1 MIASFSTLKIT
12 LETEF
17 WLKSAGRNYQF
28 SIMSLKHIWDHK
40 NFLTKVLKF
49 YFNFDIYLILGWIL
63 LKISTNA
70 LNTARN

>member
-12 LETEF
+12 IETEF

-49 YFNFDIYLILGWIL
+49 HVNFDICLILDWIL
-63 LKISTNA
+63 LKISTNV
-70 LNTARN
+70 

>member
-12 LETEF
+12 LETKF

-28 SIMSLKHIWDHK
+28 LIMSLNKHIWDHK
-40 NFLTKVLKF
+40 NFLTEVLKF
-49 YFNFDIYLILGWIL
+49 YFNFNICLILDWIL

-70 LNTARN
+70 

>member
-17 WLKSAGRNYQF
+17 WLNSAGRNHQF

-49 YFNFDIYLILGWIL
+49 YFNFDICLILDWIV

-70 LNTARN
+70 

>member
-1 MIASFSTLKIT
+1 MIASFSMLKIN

-17 WLKSAGRNYQF
+17 SAGRNYQF
-28 SIMSLKHIWDHK
+28 SLMSLKHIWDHK

-49 YFNFDIYLILGWIL
+49 YFNFDICLILDWIL

-70 LNTARN
+70 

>member
-1 MIASFSTLKIT
+1 MIASFSKLKIT
-12 LETEF
+12 LETKF

-28 SIMSLKHIWDHK
+28 LIMSFNKHIWDHK

-49 YFNFDIYLILGWIL
+49 YFNFDICLILDWIL

-70 LNTARN
+70 

>member
-1 MIASFSTLKIT
+1 MKAIASFSTLKTILDT
-12 LETEF
+12 KF

-28 SIMSLKHIWDHK
+28 SIMSLNKQIWDHK

-49 YFNFDIYLILGWIL
+49 YFNFDICLILNWIL

-70 LNTARN
+70 

>member
-28 SIMSLKHIWDHK
+28 SIMPLKHIWDHE

-49 YFNFDIYLILGWIL
+49 YFNFDICLILDWIL
-63 LKISTNA
+63 LKISTHA
-70 LNTARN
+70 

>member
-1 MIASFSTLKIT
+1 MVASFSTLIIT

-17 WLKSAGRNYQF
+17 SLNSAGRNYQF
-28 SIMSLKHIWDHK
+28 SLMSLKHIWDHK

-49 YFNFDIYLILGWIL
+49 YFNFDNCLILDWML

-70 LNTARN
+70 